1 MVNVSTWCTHH
12 FEKRRYLS
20 PTASNSC
27 SNIIRRVHRNPS
39 RLHVLSRHT
48 FTHWCY
54 ESGFR
59 SAERDSEKEGE
70 WVCMG
75 AWKEGHQRETDMLFR
90 DRIQSMHADGTVHVR
105 RSTGV
110 RVGLKV
116 RELGR

>member
-1 MVNVSTWCTHH
+1 
-12 FEKRRYLS
+12 
-20 PTASNSC
+20 
-27 SNIIRRVHRNPS
+27 
-39 RLHVLSRHT
+39 
-48 FTHWCY
+48 
-54 ESGFR
+54 
-59 SAERDSEKEGE
+59 
-70 WVCMG
+70 MG